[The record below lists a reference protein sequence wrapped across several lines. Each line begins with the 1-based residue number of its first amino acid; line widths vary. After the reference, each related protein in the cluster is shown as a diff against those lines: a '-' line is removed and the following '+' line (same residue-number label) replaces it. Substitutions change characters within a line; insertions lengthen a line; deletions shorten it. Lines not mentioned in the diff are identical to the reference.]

1 MKITSGKIKKPH
13 LGIVFGVEG
22 SGKSTLGSTYPA
34 PIFVGP
40 ENGSHN
46 LDISRVEELKT
57 YKDIMDS
64 LEYLNKEKHDFK
76 TVVIDSL
83 DWVEPLLYK
92 FLCEKYKT
100 DAIEDVGGGYGR
112 YVAIMLGE
120 WSNFITAL
128 EKLRERGMN
137 VLLIAHYHVKTFND
151 PSTNEPYERYLMKLQ
166 EKTSAKFREWVD
178 YVFFLNFETFTK
190 KEKGS
195 NKAKAFSDGERYLF
209 TQKTA
214 AYDAKNRF
222 GLPEKM
228 KLETFK
234 EIDLAINGASASEVE
249 LIKQEIKDL
258 MLDLKDKE
266 LLPKIELSIENSK
279 NDFSKLTAIKNR
291 LKEIV

>member
-1 MKITSGKIKKPH
+1 MKITTGKIKKPH
-13 LGIVFGVEG
+13 LGIAFGVEAI
-22 SGKSTLGSTYPA
+22 GKSTLASTYPN
-34 PIFVGP
+34 PIFIGP

-46 LDISRVEELKT
+46 LDTSRAEGLKT
-57 YKDIMDS
+57 YKDILDA
-64 LEYLNKEKHDFK
+64 LNFLMTEKHEFQ

-92 FLCEKYKT
+92 SICERFKA
-100 DAIEDVGGGYGR
+100 DAIEDTFGGYGKW
-112 YVAIMLGE
+112 VNGMLNE
-120 WSNFITAL
+120 WGNFISAL
-128 EKLRERGMN
+128 DRLRDNGMN
-137 VLLIAHYHVKTFND
+137 VLLIAHYHVKLFND
-151 PSTNEPYERYLMKLQ
+151 PLTNEPYERYVMKLQ

-190 KEKGS
+190 KEKGM
-195 NKAKAFSDGERYLF
+195 NKAKAFSDGERYIF

-234 EIDLAINGASASEVE
+234 EIDMAINGASASDIEV
-249 LIKQEIKDL
+249 IMQEITG
-258 MLDLKDKE
+258 MILDVKDKD
-266 LLPKIELSIENSK
+266 LLPKIELALENAK